1 MWWRW
6 GFLFARHRACVY
18 RYLSSFRVYGVIF
31 ARGSRDVSA
40 ANWFRFSSKKEQKET
55 RKHRKITITTST
67 RKKEREK
74 KRCASFISAHSIRR
88 ERLCANK
95 SNNYF
100 SALLSVSR
108 LRSNATVVVSSN
120 WRTKETSLRSFWEEE
135 DNEKG

>member
-1 MWWRW
+1 M
-6 GFLFARHRACVY
+6 Y
-18 RYLSSFRVYGVIF
+18 KYLSSFRVYGVIF

-40 ANWFRFSSKKEQKET
+40 ANWFRFSPKKEQKET

-74 KRCASFISAHSIRR
+74 EIYD
-88 ERLCANK
+88 RLSLRIQFGESGSVLIK
-95 SNNYF
+95 VIYF

-108 LRSNATVVVSSN
+108 LRSNATVVSSN